1 MLLMMYTT
9 PEQCPG
15 VFVWNNKQLLFT
27 FRSTGFL
34 IQTILLTPAMGYP
47 YFTTTF
53 PSFITK
59 VIFSN

>member
-9 PEQCPG
+9 PEQYSG

-34 IQTILLTPAMGYP
+34 IQTILLTSAMSYP
-47 YFTTTF
+47 YFSTTF
-53 PSFITK
+53 PFFITK
-59 VIFSN
+59 IIFSN